1 MGPVA
6 LKLCVI
12 MDSSSFKKEKPL
24 QTNLQIGK
32 LRSREPACHSEDGSS
47 IRTKNKTQKVP
58 QSPEVPMEMCC
69 LRPLRSV
76 LGAAGLIRSPVQE
89 ISVITC
95 PLEKENSLLAALER
109 VREIIWTV
117 FLNP

>member
-1 MGPVA
+1 MGPVG

-32 LRSREPACHSEDGSS
+32 LRSREPACHGEDASS
-47 IRTKNKTQKVP
+47 IRTNNKTQEVP

-69 LRPLRSV
+69 LWPLRSV
-76 LGAAGLIRSPVQE
+76 LGAADFIRSPVQE
-89 ISVITC
+89 ISVIIC

-109 VREIIWTV
+109 VREIIWKV